1 MFGLPD
7 HAVEKMRG
15 VFRKHPS
22 VERVVLYGSMA
33 KGNYKNGSDIDLTV
47 RGDVVFREL
56 LHIDNEL
63 DDLLLPWMID
73 ISLFNQIHNP
83 DLIAHINRVGAVF
96 YETAEAHG
104 ETWNLT

>member
-7 HAVEKMRG
+7 HAVEKMRA
-15 VFRKHPS
+15 VFSKHPG
-22 VERVVLYGSMA
+22 VERVVLYGSRA

-47 RGDVVFREL
+47 MGDIAFREL
-56 LHIDNEL
+56 LHIDTEL

-83 DLIAHINRVGAVF
+83 DLIAHISRVGAVF
-96 YETAEAHG
+96 YEADEAHG
-104 ETWNLT
+104 KT